1 MDRRVA
7 RHEAVKK
14 YPLLAL
20 KSDEKPA
27 QPLLPIL
34 SDDPA
39 AVTKSP
45 LAPLAIKALAG
56 DEDTDD
62 AAASLLNPTGPWYLE
77 SALQVPDCSS
87 RIRFSSKHAKTNMT
101 ISHWLKVVMRVER
114 GDDTALDSKGRR
126 KQFDII
132 IETPLHL
139 LNCRV
144 NNQLNTLPTYAA
156 FFPIS
161 GQQVSLGTC
170 KVHGAKMTVP
180 PLVDE
185 SATAPAAIL
194 QNTTISGLV
203 GGRQATN
210 GSSGAGTARR
220 VGELDERTDS
230 LLGRNIVFDRL
241 VSGQESEA
249 GEAPPTYEAVLRQRS
264 QSRSRS
270 VRPSAGARPPVE
282 VR

>member
-7 RHEAVKK
+7 RHESVRK

-34 SDDPA
+34 SNDSA
-39 AVTKSP
+39 AVSKSP

-56 DEDTDD
+56 DDD
-62 AAASLLNPTGPWYLE
+62 LDEAAASLLNPVGPWYLE
-77 SALQVPDCSS
+77 TALQVPDCSKH
-87 RIRFSSKHAKTNMT
+87 IRFSSKHRQTNMA

-144 NNQLNTLPTYAA
+144 NTQLNTLPTYAA
-156 FFPIS
+156 YFPIS
-161 GQQVSLGTC
+161 GQQVSLGSC
-170 KVHGAKMTVP
+170 KVHGAKMP
-180 PLVDE
+180 PLVPGD
-185 SATAPAAIL
+185 SAAPPSIL
-194 QNTTISGLV
+194 QNSTSISGV
-203 GGRQATN
+203 RQNSGTSAT
-210 GSSGAGTARR
+210 STPRAVT
-220 VGELDERTDS
+220 VDDT

-249 GEAPPTYEAVLRQRS
+249 GETPPTYDEALRQRMRS
-264 QSRSRS
+264 KSR
-270 VRPSAGARPPVE
+270 PRPPLE